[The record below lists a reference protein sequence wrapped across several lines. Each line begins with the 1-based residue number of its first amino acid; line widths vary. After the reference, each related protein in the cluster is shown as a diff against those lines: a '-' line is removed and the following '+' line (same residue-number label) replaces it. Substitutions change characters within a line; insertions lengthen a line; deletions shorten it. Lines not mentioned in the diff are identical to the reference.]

1 MIPAAFSP
9 STTALTRSNPLTK
22 QSSIRRFLPGLLAL
36 ALLASL
42 TACGQT
48 SQEAWTQLASRGRI
62 YNFRPVTFN
71 VSPFLLAGLLKGRKG
86 EAGDLVVY
94 LEGDGRGVVRGRVT
108 MDPTPSQVM
117 GFDLARSDPAPK
129 ILYLARV
136 GQFQAT
142 QNGPAYMAYWSDKR
156 LAEESVAAACQAI
169 DMAKL
174 EVGADRIHLIGYSGG
189 GGLAALLAERREDVS
204 SLTTV
209 AGLLDTYWWVRQK
222 RYRPLAGSLNP
233 ADQAASLANLSQ
245 IHFYGE
251 EDSIIPPEMSAH
263 FQSLAV
269 FTDFR
274 RVGQKTNHW
283 RAWPELWPLLLE
295 RYVLPARV
303 MAGH

>member
-1 MIPAAFSP
+1 MCTVKTPRRLFS
-9 STTALTRSNPLTK
+9 
-22 QSSIRRFLPGLLAL
+22 GLLAL
-36 ALLASL
+36 LLLAFS
-42 TACGQT
+42 AGCGQT
-48 SQEAWTQLASRGRI
+48 SQDAFRQLVGRGKI
-62 YNFRPVTFN
+62 YHFRPITFN
-71 VSPFLLAGLLKGRKG
+71 VAPFLLTGLLKNQG
-86 EAGDLVVY
+86 EGDLVVY

-117 GFDLARSDPAPK
+117 GFDLARSDPAAK
-129 ILYLARV
+129 VLYLARV

-156 LAEESVAAACQAI
+156 LAEESVEAASQAI
-169 DMAKL
+169 NKAKL
-174 EVGADRIHLIGYSGG
+174 EVGAARIHLIGYSGG
-189 GGLAALLAERREDVS
+189 GGLAALLAERRGDVL

-233 ADQAASLANLSQ
+233 ADQAENLANVSQ

-251 EDSIIPPEMSAH
+251 DDSIIPPEMSAH

-295 RYVLPARV
+295 RYVLPARL
-303 MAGH
+303 MASH